1 MVGNFLY
8 VNRGGKRFEEMG
20 LAAGIGYSMD
30 GVARS
35 GMGVDAADVFE
46 NGRQALF
53 LADIDQEIFSLY
65 KNNGDKTFD
74 DESWKVGI
82 GPATRMMSGRGLKFF
97 DYDNDGL
104 LDLILSGGHPDNLID
119 ARGRGVTYRGPM
131 ILFHNEG
138 NEKFLNVSEQG
149 GEVFKKHI
157 SARGLVGTTANPDAI
172 GAIIKYS
179 VGGKVHSRM
188 KNAGG
193 SFISSHDPRIILGL
207 GKAEKVDWVE
217 IHWPRPSQRVDRFTR
232 VPINRYIKIVEGA
245 GIQEQ

>member
-82 GPATRMMSGRGLKFF
+82 GPATRMMSGWGLKFF

-104 LDLILSGGHPDNLID
+104 LDLILSGGHPDDLID
-119 ARGRGVTYRGPM
+119 ARGRGVTYREPM

-149 GEVFKKHI
+149 GGGFQETCLR
-157 SARGLVGTTANPDAI
+157 ARLG
-172 GAIIKYS
+172 
-179 VGGKVHSRM
+179 SRR
-188 KNAGG
+188 
-193 SFISSHDPRIILGL
+193 S
-207 GKAEKVDWVE
+207 E
-217 IHWPRPSQRVDRFTR
+217 QRRLYGRFGR
-232 VPINRYIKIVEGA
+232 RQRRAPLAPLQQCRKQKQLA
-245 GIQEQ
+245 GIEVGWHYRQSGRDWGHHQVQRGRKGPQPYEECRWKFYIEP